1 MGVCWGQSPQ
11 LSVCPTVE
19 SWQPQKPEIRAAPAL
34 SPALKSKHAHWHWL
48 PAPLNQ
54 KPHGGAHPH
63 RRSHAGAATV
73 SIHTGARVLAWRP
86 RRFMVVGD
94 ISLPMV
100 STRCRPVKERT
111 GSNGQTAVELCGQP
125 REHRLA
131 GEAAR
136 CGVHGMAAGVRAW
149 HAKRAT
155 AACGHS
161 PASSAPLAASPN
173 HSPWLGM
180 APLGAE
186 PSPAPDMP
194 GGSTCRTVVG
204 NIERSA
210 ALRMTRGSSCM
221 HSRHQQCSRCHI
233 YRASLAQWQLV
244 LLGPDAPRT
253 SRQNDPAFLCFL
265 HHHKHKLKLN
275 ATSHNSPSASAA
287 WLGWRSRCRSCGTL
301 LLASPG
307 PPPGPGLS
315 GWASRPGGSPC

>member
-1 MGVCWGQSPQ
+1 MLGGRQAQGSIGKTTTVFASRGSEGKTGCSAQHGPAAHLAQHDAVRVGTRLARVQQRVHGALVERGSLGHRERLEMGVCWGQSPQ

-48 PAPLNQ
+48 PAPLKQ

-73 SIHTGARVLAWRP
+73 SIHTGARVLTWRP

-100 STRCRPVKERT
+100 STRCRPVKERA

-161 PASSAPLAASPN
+161 PASSAPLAASPTT
-173 HSPWLGM
+173 HPGWGWRRW
-180 APLGAE
+180 E
-186 PSPAPDMP
+186 RSPAQRP
-194 GGSTCRTVVG
+194 TCREAAPA
-204 NIERSA
+204 ER
-210 ALRMTRGSSCM
+210 LWVTLNGQR
-221 HSRHQQCSRCHI
+221 RCE
-233 YRASLAQWQLV
+233 
-244 LLGPDAPRT
+244 
-253 SRQNDPAFLCFL
+253 
-265 HHHKHKLKLN
+265 
-275 ATSHNSPSASAA
+275 
-287 WLGWRSRCRSCGTL
+287 
-301 LLASPG
+301 
-307 PPPGPGLS
+307 
-315 GWASRPGGSPC
+315 